1 MKLEEATPYHYL
13 IEKSDMMRININRN
27 SDTPVYLQIK
37 NQLRDMIITGELPAG
52 YTLPPERSL
61 CELLDVNRTTVVK
74 AYHELKADGL
84 VEAHVGRGTIVASK
98 PSKERFNNIRQFNP
112 IPWYQF
118 FNEGLDSGD
127 NHIISD
133 IMDINCTK
141 DIISFSGGFPSP
153 DLYPLEDLEKIQEKL
168 FRTYGKQLLLHNP
181 VEGLQSLR
189 AEISSLMKSRNA
201 EVSARDIMI
210 TAGSQQGLDY
220 IARVFIK
227 PGDTVILEEPSFFG
241 AIHIFRSTGAKVI
254 GVPTDSQ
261 GMNTDF
267 LEALIQRYK
276 PKFIY
281 TLPTFQNPSGIVM
294 SLERRYELLNLSYK
308 YRIPIVEDDPYSD
321 LRYVGKAIPS
331 LKALDPYDHVIY
343 LSTFSKV
350 LSIGL
355 RVGWVAAPQQVIR
368 KFAYLKQMTDSHVNT
383 PCQYM
388 LSEFLSEGCYE
399 KHLGRV
405 RKEYDEKMELMNEAL
420 EKYKVPQ
427 VFWDKPEGGFYTWC
441 HLPEYVTNNRLVSKA
456 AEKGVVY
463 LPGEIFYPD
472 GTQGESFIRLN
483 FTYTASDNIAEGI
496 KRLMSALTEVTVKNN
511 DNARDTSYPRRPIV

>member
-1 MKLEEATPYHYL
+1 
-13 IEKSDMMRININRN
+13 MRININRN

-37 NQLRDMIITGELPAG
+37 NQLRDMIISGELPTG
-52 YTLPPERSL
+52 HTLPPERAL
-61 CELLDVNRTTVVK
+61 GELLDVNRTTVVK
-74 AYHELKADGL
+74 AYHELKSDGL
-84 VEAHVGRGTIVASK
+84 VEARVGRGTIVASK
-98 PSKERFNNIRQFNP
+98 PSKERFSSICQFNP

-118 FNEGLDSGD
+118 FNEGLDFAD

-141 DIISFSGGFPSP
+141 DIIAFSGGFPSP
-153 DLYPLEDLEKIQEKL
+153 ELYPLEDLEKIQEKL

-189 AEISSLMKSRNA
+189 AGISSLMKSRNA
-201 EVSARDIMI
+201 NVSAKDIMI
-210 TAGSQQGLDY
+210 LSGSQQGLDY

-241 AIHIFRSTGAKVI
+241 AIHIFRSAGAKVI

-261 GMNTDF
+261 GMKTDI

-281 TLPTFQNPSGIVM
+281 TLPTFQNPSGIIM

-321 LRYVGKAIPS
+321 LRYTGKAIPS
-331 LKALDPYDHVIY
+331 LKALDPYEHVIY
-343 LSTFSKV
+343 LSTFSKI

-355 RVGWVAAPQQVIR
+355 RIGWVAAPQQVIR
-368 KFAYLKQMTDSHVNT
+368 KFTYLKQMTDLHVNT

-388 LSEFLSEGCYE
+388 LSEFLSQGYYE
-399 KHLGRV
+399 KHLNRV
-405 RKEYDEKMELMNEAL
+405 LKEYGDKLELMNGAL
-420 EKYKVPQ
+420 EKYKIPQ
-427 VFWDKPEGGFYTWC
+427 VVWDKPEGGFYIWC
-441 HLPEYVTNNRLVSKA
+441 RLPEYVTNNRLVSKA

-472 GTQGESFIRLN
+472 GTQGENFVRLN
-483 FTYTASDNIAEGI
+483 FTFTDSKNIAEGI
-496 KRLMSALTEVTVKNN
+496 KRLMSALTEVTVKNA
-511 DNARDTSYPRRPIV
+511 DNVKDASYSRRPIV

>member
-1 MKLEEATPYHYL
+1 
-13 IEKSDMMRININRN
+13 MRININRN

-37 NQLRDMIITGELPAG
+37 NQLRDMIISGELPAG
-52 YTLPPERSL
+52 HILPPERSL
-61 CELLDVNRTTVVK
+61 CGLLNVNRTTVVK
-74 AYHELKADGL
+74 AYSELKSDGL
-84 VEAHVGRGTIVASK
+84 VEAHVGRGTIVATK
-98 PSKERFNNIRQFNP
+98 PAKERCNNIRQFNP

-118 FNEGLDSGD
+118 FNESLESGD

-133 IMDINCTK
+133 IMDINCTE

-153 DLYPLEDLEKIQEKL
+153 ELYPLEDLKNIQKKL
-168 FRTYGKQLLLHNP
+168 FMTYGNQLLLHNP

-189 AEISSLMKSRNA
+189 AGISSLMKSRNA
-201 EVSARDIMI
+201 DVSARDIMI
-210 TAGSQQGLDY
+210 VSGSQQGLDY

-241 AIHIFRSTGAKVI
+241 AIQIFRSAGAKVI
-254 GVPTDSQ
+254 GVPTDNQ
-261 GMNTDF
+261 GMKTDI

-281 TLPTFQNPSGIVM
+281 TLPTFQNPSGMSM
-294 SLERRYELLNLSYK
+294 SLERRYELLSLSYK
-308 YRIPIVEDDPYSD
+308 YRIPVVEDDPYSD
-321 LRYVGKAIPS
+321 LRYEGKAIPS
-331 LKALDPYDHVIY
+331 LKALDPYEHVIY

-355 RVGWVAAPQQVIR
+355 RIGWVAAPQQVIK
-368 KFAYLKQMTDSHVNT
+368 KFSYLKQMTDLHVNT

-388 LSEFLSEGCYE
+388 LSEFLSQGCYE
-399 KHLGRV
+399 KHLTRV
-405 RKEYDEKMELMNEAL
+405 RKEYGEKMKLMNEAL
-420 EKYKVPQ
+420 EKYKLPQ
-427 VFWDKPEGGFYTWC
+427 VYWDKPEGGFYIWC
-441 HLPEYVTNNRLVSKA
+441 RLPDYVTNNRLVSKA

-483 FTYTASDNIAEGI
+483 FTFTSPSNITEGI
-496 KRLMSALTEVTVKNN
+496 KRLMDALAGIKVKNT
-511 DNARDTSYPRRPIV
+511 DNTMDLNYPRRPIV